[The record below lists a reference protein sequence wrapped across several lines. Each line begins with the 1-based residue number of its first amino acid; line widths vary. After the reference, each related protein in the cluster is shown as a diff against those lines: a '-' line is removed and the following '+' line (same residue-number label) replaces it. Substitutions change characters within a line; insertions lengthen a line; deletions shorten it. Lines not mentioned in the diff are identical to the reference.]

1 MMFHLYYTVF
11 NSESI
16 QRNLSTSNI
25 MVTVNMFIVDA
36 LILRI
41 VSHPLICKYAS
52 LEMYMC
58 MLFLNPTTEVSLN
71 KSKENSKSTLLKM
84 NGFTVC

>member
-1 MMFHLYYTVF
+1 MCKYSSDIIMMFHLYYTVF

-41 VSHPLICKYAS
+41 VSHPLV
-52 LEMYMC
+52 
-58 MLFLNPTTEVSLN
+58 N
-71 KSKENSKSTLLKM
+71 
-84 NGFTVC
+84 

>member
-1 MMFHLYYTVF
+1 MCKYSSDIIMMFHLYYTVF

-16 QRNLSTSNI
+16 QRNLRTSNI

-41 VSHPLICKYAS
+41 VSHPLVSQTTHTFKPQQIC
-52 LEMYMC
+52 
-58 MLFLNPTTEVSLN
+58 VSRN
-71 KSKENSKSTLLKM
+71 VHVHAIFESN
-84 NGFTVC
+84 N